1 MYQYLCYN
9 TIGIQITY
17 TNRMEIMSE
26 QQSSTR
32 SIDRALEIL
41 ECFLNGDGRF
51 TLSELSQ
58 NTGLSATTVLRILG
72 ALISKGFIEKD
83 EVTKT
88 YSLGYKV
95 SQLSQVANHSNE
107 TVLKNVS
114 EPFMSE
120 LLDKY
125 NEDVRLFVEDGPNK
139 LCIMSLE
146 STRSL
151 RHIMKVGDKHEL
163 IKGAAGKII
172 LCYMDPEKRKP
183 LLINSNI
190 DIELLDTI
198 KTKGYAV
205 SIGEKEEGIVGI
217 AAPILDWNG
226 RLIACL
232 SLSGPSIRFVNEE
245 IEDKIKDTVNTAKQI
260 SNAYCDFM
268 GKS

>member
-1 MYQYLCYN
+1 
-9 TIGIQITY
+9 
-17 TNRMEIMSE
+17 MSE

-41 ECFLNGDGRF
+41 ECFLNGDGRY

-58 NTGLSATTVLRILG
+58 STGLAATTVLRILG
-72 ALISKGFIEKD
+72 ALISRGFIEKD
-83 EVTKT
+83 ELTKT
-88 YSLGYKV
+88 YMLGYKV
-95 SQLSQVANHSNE
+95 SQLSKLANHSNE
-107 TVLKNVS
+107 SVLKNVS
-114 EPFMSE
+114 EPYMNE

-125 NEDVRLFVEDGPNK
+125 NEDVRLFVEDGQNK

-151 RHIMKVGDKHEL
+151 RHIMKVGDRHEL

-172 LCYMDPEKRKP
+172 LCYMDLEKRRP
-183 LLINSNI
+183 LLMESNI
-190 DIELLDTI
+190 TDELLETI

-217 AAPILDWNG
+217 AAPILDWKNN
-226 RLIACL
+226 LVACL

-245 IEDKIKDTVNTAKQI
+245 IEDKIKDTVNTARNI
-260 SNAYCDFM
+260 SEAYINFI
-268 GKS
+268 GKV

>member
-1 MYQYLCYN
+1 ML
-9 TIGIQITY
+9 
-17 TNRMEIMSE
+17 E

-41 ECFLNGDGRF
+41 ECFLNGDGRY

-58 NTGLSATTVLRILG
+58 NTGLAATTVLRILG
-72 ALISKGFIEKD
+72 ALISRGFIEKD
-83 EVTKT
+83 ELTKT
-88 YSLGYKV
+88 YMLGYKV
-95 SQLSQVANHSNE
+95 SQLSKLANHSNE
-107 TVLKNVS
+107 SVLKNVS
-114 EPFMSE
+114 EPYMNE

-125 NEDVRLFVEDGPNK
+125 NEDVRLFVEEGQNK

-151 RHIMKVGDKHEL
+151 RHIMKVGDRHEL

-172 LCYMDPEKRKP
+172 LCYMDPEKRRP
-183 LLINSNI
+183 LIMGSNI
-190 DIELLDTI
+190 NDELLVTI

-217 AAPILDWNG
+217 AAPILDWKNN
-226 RLIACL
+226 LIACL

-245 IEDKIKDTVNTAKQI
+245 IEDKIKDTVNTAKHI
-260 SNAYCDFM
+260 SEAYIDFI
-268 GKS
+268 GKV

>member
-1 MYQYLCYN
+1 
-9 TIGIQITY
+9 
-17 TNRMEIMSE
+17 MSE

-41 ECFLNGDGRF
+41 ECFLKGDGRF
-51 TLSELSQ
+51 TLVELSQ
-58 NTGLSATTVLRILG
+58 HTGLAATTVLRILG
-72 ALISKGFIEKD
+72 ALIAKGFIEKD
-83 EVTKT
+83 ELTKSYT
-88 YSLGYKV
+88 LGYKV
-95 SQLSQVANHSNE
+95 SQLSKVANHSNE
-107 TVLKNVS
+107 TVLKDVS

-151 RHIMKVGDKHEL
+151 RHIMKVGDRHEL

-172 LCYMDPEKRKP
+172 LCHMDPQKRKP
-183 LLINSNI
+183 LLIDSNI
-190 DIELLDTI
+190 DDDLLEMI
-198 KTKGYAV
+198 KAKGYAV

-217 AAPILDWNG
+217 AAPILDWNN

-245 IEDKIKDTVNTAKQI
+245 IEDKIKDTVTIAKRI
-260 SNAYCDFM
+260 SDAYSSFV
-268 GKS
+268 GKV

>member
-1 MYQYLCYN
+1 
-9 TIGIQITY
+9 
-17 TNRMEIMSE
+17 MSE

-41 ECFLNGDGRF
+41 ECFLNGEGRF

-58 NTGLSATTVLRILG
+58 HTGLSATTVLRILG
-72 ALISKGFIEKD
+72 ALTSKGFIEKD
-83 EVTKT
+83 EITKT
-88 YSLGYKV
+88 YVLGYKV
-95 SQLSQVANHSNE
+95 SQLSKVANHSNE

-114 EPFMSE
+114 MPFMMD

-151 RHIMKVGDKHEL
+151 RHIMKVGDRHEL

-172 LCYMDPEKRKP
+172 LCHMDREKRKP
-183 LLINSNI
+183 LLIESNI
-190 DIELLDTI
+190 DEELLEMI
-198 KTKGYAV
+198 KSKGYAV

-217 AAPILDWNG
+217 AAPILDWNNH
-226 RLIACL
+226 LVACL

-245 IEDKIKDTVNTAKQI
+245 IEDKIKDTVNIAKRI
-260 SNAYCDFM
+260 SNAYIEFV
-268 GKS
+268 GKV